1 MLFKQQLINL
11 IFKLCLNLYLYDK
24 NQCTFLTKLPN
35 IPASNSSQP
44 NDQNPLLMEIP
55 MKELMKQPSSWLP
68 NGIKL
73 NLSDQFRPFSFTEE
87 LQIRLEEL
95 LEKNKENLLNP
106 DEQAE
111 LAGLLELEKIFSFIN
126 AKLAS

>member
-1 MLFKQQLINL
+1 VPLPRGLFTRRYCKINLVSGFNNNQNPQLIEL
-11 IFKLCLNLYLYDK
+11 
-24 NQCTFLTKLPN
+24 
-35 IPASNSSQP
+35 
-44 NDQNPLLMEIP
+44 P
-55 MKELMKQPSSWLP
+55 MKELMKQPSSWLQ

-95 LEKNKENLLNP
+95 LEKNQENLLNP

-111 LAGLLELEKIFSFIN
+111 LAGLLELDKIFSFIN

>member
-1 MLFKQQLINL
+1 
-11 IFKLCLNLYLYDK
+11 
-24 NQCTFLTKLPN
+24 
-35 IPASNSSQP
+35 
-44 NDQNPLLMEIP
+44 

-68 NGIKL
+68 DGIKL
-73 NLSDQFRPFSFTEE
+73 NLADQFRPFSFSEE

-95 LEKNKENLLNP
+95 LEKNKERLLNP

>member
-1 MLFKQQLINL
+1 
-11 IFKLCLNLYLYDK
+11 
-24 NQCTFLTKLPN
+24 
-35 IPASNSSQP
+35 
-44 NDQNPLLMEIP
+44 

-73 NLSDQFRPFSFTEE
+73 NLSDQFRIFYFREE
-87 LQIRLEEL
+87 LQDRLEEL
-95 LEKNKENLLNP
+95 LEKNQENLLNP

>member
-1 MLFKQQLINL
+1 
-11 IFKLCLNLYLYDK
+11 
-24 NQCTFLTKLPN
+24 
-35 IPASNSSQP
+35 
-44 NDQNPLLMEIP
+44 

-73 NLSDQFRPFSFTEE
+73 NRSDQFRLFSFTEE
-87 LQIRLEEL
+87 LQFRLEEL

-111 LAGLLELEKIFSFIN
+111 LAGLLKLEKIFSFIN
-126 AKLAS
+126 TELAS

>member
-1 MLFKQQLINL
+1 
-11 IFKLCLNLYLYDK
+11 
-24 NQCTFLTKLPN
+24 
-35 IPASNSSQP
+35 
-44 NDQNPLLMEIP
+44 

-68 NGIKL
+68 NGINL
-73 NLSDQFRPFSFTEE
+73 NLLDQLRPFSFTEE

-95 LEKNKENLLNP
+95 LEKNKGNLLNL

>member
-1 MLFKQQLINL
+1 
-11 IFKLCLNLYLYDK
+11 
-24 NQCTFLTKLPN
+24 
-35 IPASNSSQP
+35 
-44 NDQNPLLMEIP
+44 
-55 MKELMKQPSSWLP
+55 MKQPSSWLQ

-95 LEKNKENLLNP
+95 LEKNQENLLNP

-111 LAGLLELEKIFSFIN
+111 LAGLLELDKIFSFIN

>member
-1 MLFKQQLINL
+1 
-11 IFKLCLNLYLYDK
+11 
-24 NQCTFLTKLPN
+24 
-35 IPASNSSQP
+35 
-44 NDQNPLLMEIP
+44 

-68 NGIKL
+68 NGINL
-73 NLSDQFRPFSFTEE
+73 NLADEFRPFSFMED
-87 LQIRLEEL
+87 LQLLLEEL
-95 LEKNKENLLNP
+95 LEKNRENLLNS